1 MVQFSKYLRLVH
13 KIHTMINCVI
23 VANEC
28 GDGENTNENENE
40 NEMSHQVYLIVS
52 IITKNKNILKGW

>member
-1 MVQFSKYLRLVH
+1 MVQFSKYQRLAQ

-23 VANEC
+23 VGNEC

-40 NEMSHQVYLIVS
+40 MSNQVYLIVS
-52 IITKNKNILKGW
+52 IITKQ